1 MVNQRLDKGKLTNFL
16 INDDEAKIIDLLNR
30 GLFES
35 IKDSS
40 DRDSLINY
48 ILVYSKYKNE
58 VFKNNLFLD
67 VFLNSDVN
75 HFYANLYNLNN
86 ETCDY
91 IIKKAAS
98 INKDNYY
105 IARLLSYF
113 NKDYVLSLFDNWN
126 LTLDI
131 IYILLDNNFEIFGK
145 DILKKFDI
153 DLINSE
159 IDIERLFQNLKYS
172 FLEEYAKYNKDDKS
186 LDVITLPSNIINK
199 DLASMLW
206 NKYDIF
212 RYRKIINDAA
222 YSCDTTIFNDYAKEK
237 EDSIIMNYSE
247 SNLISPYD
255 EICRLVIKQINLDID
270 DNNYYDIERK
280 FYRLINNLDGYVYD
294 KIDYL
299 KDIGNLNGIIEYLQ
313 RLSSNVISNYIIDYH
328 FEENYYNVMYD
339 LKELLDFYYAG
350 NITISKDRVDLYTS
364 ILNIDD
370 LTISEKKK
378 LHSKLKQINMME
390 MFYDD
395 MAIARKIVRN
405 SIKESAASKEQLLKY
420 KDDELSKEYGVDVYR
435 IDNEPF
441 FALVKSGRKL
451 SDTLP
456 TGHSFSIV
464 GNNAVGVFGDLSDST
479 TFVYDSADLNSD
491 QIVHVFPQDSFT
503 YYKPFEASRDATRR
517 VEPLLMIDELV
528 GETTSY
534 NELLILEK
542 GKNPTDFDKDIP
554 ELKKIAL
561 YCVDKISKKDVEA
574 AKINGVGIF
583 LVNSKDYANS
593 NYEVQ
598 NLYRN
603 RNSVDYFSYNY
614 FNGYYEKELHEK
626 RRLN

>member
-1 MVNQRLDKGKLTNFL
+1 MVSQRLDKGKLTNFL
-16 INDDEAKIIDLLNR
+16 INDDEGKIIDLLNR

-58 VFKNNLFLD
+58 VFYNPLFMD
-67 VFLNSDVN
+67 VFLNIDVN
-75 HFYANLYNLNN
+75 SFYANLGNLNN
-86 ETCDY
+86 ETYDY

-131 IYILLDNNFEIFGK
+131 IYIMLDNNFEIFGK
-145 DILKKFDI
+145 EILKKFDI
-153 DLINSE
+153 DLMSS
-159 IDIERLFQNLKYS
+159 RLDVEKLFANLKYS

-186 LDVITLPSNIINK
+186 IDVISLPASKINK
-199 DLASMLW
+199 DLANLLW

-222 YSCDTTIFNDYAKEK
+222 YSCDLTPLNEYAKEK
-237 EDSIIMNYSE
+237 EDSIIMNYSDN
-247 SNLISPYD
+247 NLISSYD
-255 EICRLVIKQINLDID
+255 EICRLVIEQANLDID
-270 DNNYYDIERK
+270 DNSYYDIERK
-280 FYRLINNLDGYVYD
+280 FYRLINNLDSYVYER
-294 KIDYL
+294 IVYL

-313 RLSSNVISNYIIDYH
+313 RLSSNFISNYIIDYH

-339 LKELLDFYYAG
+339 LKELLDFYYSG
-350 NITISKDRVDLYTS
+350 NITISKDRVDLYTNVLS
-364 ILNIDD
+364 IDD
-370 LTISEKKK
+370 LTISEKKE
-378 LHSKLKQINMME
+378 LHSKLKKINMME

-395 MAIARKIVRN
+395 MAFARKIVRN

-420 KDDELSKEYGVDVYR
+420 KDDELSQEYGVDVYK

-441 FALVKSGRKL
+441 FALVKTGRKL
-451 SDTLP
+451 SDDLP

-464 GNNAVGVFGDLSDST
+464 GNNAVGVFGDVSDST
-479 TFVYDSADLNSD
+479 TFVYDSTDLNSD

-503 YYKPFEASRDATRR
+503 YYKPFEVSRDATRR
-517 VEPLLMIDELV
+517 VQPLLMIDELV

-561 YCVDKISKKDVEA
+561 YCVDKISKKDVEV

-583 LVNSKDYANS
+583 LVNSKDYLSA

-603 RNSVDYFSYNY
+603 RNTMDYYSYNY

-626 RRLN
+626 RRIN